1 MNNLY
6 QQLNQSNQNNMM
18 DGIKNMANKFK
29 AITNPQAYLQEQLQ
43 NNPQLNSI
51 LRASNGNYEQA
62 FRNLASQMNVDPDEI
77 IKMLK

>member
-6 QQLNQSNQNNMM
+6 QQLNQSNQNSMM
-18 DGIKNMANKFK
+18 SNIKSMIAKFK
-29 AITNPQAYLQEQLQ
+29 GFTNPQAYIQQQLES
-43 NNPQLNSI
+43 NPQLKSI
-51 LRASNGNYEQA
+51 LQASNGDYEKA